1 MKGEST
7 AEYGNTQIISTDYT
21 EAFHNFFNRN
31 YKLITFNIF
40 MRILIPAPKCYWVQ
54 NYASSAVFSQVSQH
68 FRYCPRRYWNT
79 LCDFLGEAERYLKG
93 LWVSAISSTYFYS
106 TTAVTW
112 MKILGQVRRLSST
125 FGQNLK

>member
-21 EAFHNFFNRN
+21 EAFYNCFNKN
-31 YKLITFNIF
+31 YKLSTFNIF
-40 MRILIPAPKCYWVQ
+40 MRYLIPVPNVIWCQTMQV
-54 NYASSAVFSQVSQH
+54 AVFSQVSQH

-79 LCDFLGEAERYLKG
+79 LCDFLGVAERYLKG
-93 LWVSAISSTYFYS
+93 LWVSTISSTYFYS
-106 TTAVTW
+106 TTVVTW
-112 MKILGQVRRLSST
+112 MKILGQVPRLSST